1 MYFVYILRSRK
12 DNNVYIG
19 ITSDIERRLK
29 QHNSGKNLST
39 KYRTPFDLIYSEKTK
54 NRVDA
59 RNREKYFKS
68 GVGREWIR
76 DNMRP

>member
-1 MYFVYILRSRK
+1 MYFVCILRSRK

-39 KYRTPFDLIYSEKTK
+39 KYRTPFDLIYSEKTE

-68 GVGREWIR
+68 GVDREWIR

>member
-19 ITSDIERRLK
+19 ITSDIEKRLK

-39 KYRTPFDLIYSEKTK
+39 KYRTPFDLIYSEKTE

-68 GVGREWIR
+68 GVDREWIR

>member
-39 KYRTPFDLIYSEKTK
+39 KYRTPFDLIYSEKTE

>member
-39 KYRTPFDLIYSEKTK
+39 KYRTPFDLIYSEKTE

-68 GVGREWIR
+68 GVDREWIR